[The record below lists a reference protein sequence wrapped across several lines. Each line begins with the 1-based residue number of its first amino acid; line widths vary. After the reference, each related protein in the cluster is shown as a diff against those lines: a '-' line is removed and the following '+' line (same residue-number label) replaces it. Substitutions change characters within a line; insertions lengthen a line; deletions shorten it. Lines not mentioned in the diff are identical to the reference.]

1 MKTFGLCVLILGL
14 LHVFYSII
22 IGMAFDTPFPRRY
35 YAIPGHETQKD
46 YIQRQKDRLTISG
59 VLIATGFVLVVF
71 SKDTKKQNL
80 DV

>member
-1 MKTFGLCVLILGL
+1 MKTFGLYVLILGL

-35 YAIPGHETQKD
+35 YAIPGHETQTD

-59 VLIATGFVLVVF
+59 ILIATGFVLVVF
-71 SKDTKKQNL
+71 SKDKKN
-80 DV
+80 